1 MELINKFENQTDQ
14 TVKTF
19 NEIFKSTPILDVD
32 ESLPVEIG
40 EVCAGDERLLRVGDL
55 QIRLCLIQRKHPSK
69 APPRVYKVVAF
80 DKKSC
85 NKCKIVKHFSE
96 FYLHRASKGGV
107 RADCKQ
113 CCLKKIS
120 AYAKKNRLKLKEKAK
135 EKRVLKRFTKTD
147 K

>member
-1 MELINKFENQTDQ
+1 MKLITQFENEPVQD
-14 TVKTF
+14 VKTF
-19 NEIFKSTPILDVD
+19 NRIFQSTPIPDVD
-32 ESLPVEIG
+32 ESLEVEIG
-40 EVCAGDERLLRVGDL
+40 EPSAGDERVLKVGNNY
-55 QIRLCLIQRKHPSK
+55 IRLCLLQRKHPSK

-120 AYAKKNRLKLKEKAK
+120 AYGKKNRLKLKEKAK